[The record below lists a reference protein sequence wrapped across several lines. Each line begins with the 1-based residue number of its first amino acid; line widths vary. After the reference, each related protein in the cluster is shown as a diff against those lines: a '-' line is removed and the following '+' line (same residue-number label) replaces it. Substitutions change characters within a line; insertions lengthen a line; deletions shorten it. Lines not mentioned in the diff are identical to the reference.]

1 MENKNN
7 DILIQIKVKN
17 AKGFDI
23 IKAVYQNKE
32 TKEISVVEKIKEEKC
47 ELMDHL
53 FGVVFEKDSDEFYNI
68 TKLYKIPHEG
78 SVYYSKREKRL
89 AVYQNK

>member
-23 IKAVYQNKE
+23 IKAVYKNKE
-32 TKEISVVEKIKEEKC
+32 TNEISVVEKIKEEKC
-47 ELMDHL
+47 KLINDL
-53 FGVVFEKDSDEFYNI
+53 FGVVFEQDSQEFFDI
-68 TKLYKIPHEG
+68 TELYKIPHEG